1 MTTGAKGEQCN
12 PMKARLVSYRDGQ
25 EDLTF
30 PILDKQTTI
39 GRDADNFIQ
48 LPDRMVSKHHA
59 VIHTKP
65 DGWEI
70 EDLGSTNGVLVQ
82 GARVKVSALKQGD
95 SVAIGP
101 FTLVFQ
107 TSDKAGGWGPPHHV
121 IDLSTQAGLR
131 TISR

>member
-1 MTTGAKGEQCN
+1 MG
-12 PMKARLVSYRDGQ
+12 PMKARLVSYRDGK

-30 PILDKQTTI
+30 PILDKKTTI

-82 GARVKVSALKQGD
+82 GARLKASALKQGD
-95 SVAIGP
+95 SVTIGP
-101 FTLVFQ
+101 FNLVFQ
-107 TSDKAGGWGPPHHV
+107 TADKGGDWGPPHHV
-121 IDLSTQAGLR
+121 IDLSARAGER
-131 TISR
+131 TISSGIKG